1 MGNVELKESYGSY
14 EIPREI
20 HQLFQLE
27 EEFAEK
33 GLSLSQI
40 GFQPFN
46 QFDPYAITPPDLIA
60 FASTGGDGIHFGFL
74 TDFHSLSDLTE
85 APIVCVT
92 PTNDPPIRYMAR
104 NIREFLDLA
113 FSVPYV
119 EMLETIWSYENEQQ
133 AQELAKEF
141 GKDAPRKWKKD
152 RERILTRCREV
163 FGTKK
168 VDVVSYLHEV
178 KKERA
183 ESIHMA
189 TLDGLGVTD
198 QNSETTSKASFTF
211 SEERKCDEKEMKR
224 MRLFL
229 SQANELE
236 KLAFIRNANYWYI
249 VTSGY
254 DEAVWELIQELLTSM
269 GLHDEA
275 EHVAE
280 RC

>member
-1 MGNVELKESYGSY
+1 MGYEELKELYGSY

-27 EEFAEK
+27 EEFAKK
-33 GLSLSQI
+33 GLTLGQI
-40 GFQPFN
+40 GFQPIN
-46 QFDPYAITPPDLIA
+46 QFYPYAITPPDLIA

-74 TDFHSLSDLTE
+74 TDFHSVPDLNE

-92 PTNDPPIRYMAR
+92 PTNDQPIRYMAR

-119 EMLETIWSYENEQQ
+119 EMLETIWTFENEQQ
-133 AQELAKEF
+133 VQELATEF
-141 GKDAPRKWKKD
+141 EKDTPRKWKKD

-168 VDVVSYLHEV
+168 VDVVSYLHEA
-178 KKERA
+178 KKDRA
-183 ESIHMA
+183 ASKRIA
-189 TLDGLGVTD
+189 TLDGLGVGD
-198 QNSETTSKASFTF
+198 RHLETTSGQSFSF

-229 SQANELE
+229 SQADELE
-236 KLAFIRNANYWYI
+236 KLAFIRDANYWYI

-254 DEAVWELIQELLTSM
+254 DEAVWELLQELLTSM
-269 GLHDEA
+269 GLNVEA
-275 EHVAE
+275 EFVAE

>member
-1 MGNVELKESYGSY
+1 MGYEVLKELYGSY

-27 EEFAEK
+27 EELTGK
-33 GLSLSQI
+33 GLSLGQI
-40 GFQPFN
+40 GFQPIN

-74 TDFHSLSDLTE
+74 TDFHSASDLTE

-92 PTNDPPIRYMAR
+92 PTNDSPIRYMAR

-119 EMLETIWSYENEQQ
+119 EMLETIWTFENEQQ
-133 AQELAKEF
+133 AQELATEF
-141 GKDAPRKWKKD
+141 GKDSQSKWIKD
-152 RERILTRCREV
+152 RELILTRCREI

-168 VDVVSYLHEV
+168 VDVVSYLQV
-178 KKERA
+178 VNKERA
-183 ESIHMA
+183 ASIHMA
-189 TLDGLGVTD
+189 TLDGLGVAKR
-198 QNSETTSKASFTF
+198 NLGATSGKSFTF
-211 SEERKCDEKEMKR
+211 SDDRKCDEKEMKR

-229 SQANELE
+229 SQADELE
-236 KLAFIRNANYWYI
+236 KLAFIRDANYWYI

-254 DEAVWELIQELLTSM
+254 DVAVWGLIQELLTSM
-269 GLHDEA
+269 GLNDEA
-275 EHVAE
+275 EFVAE

>member
-1 MGNVELKESYGSY
+1 MGDEVLKDLYGSY

-27 EEFAEK
+27 EEFAK
-33 GLSLSQI
+33 NGLSLAQI
-40 GFQPFN
+40 GFQPIN
-46 QFDPYAITPPDLIA
+46 QFDSYAITPPDLIA

-74 TDFHSLSDLTE
+74 TDFHSVSNLNE

-92 PTNDPPIRYMAR
+92 PTNDQRIRYMAR
-104 NIREFLDLA
+104 NLREFLDLA
-113 FSVPYV
+113 FSVLYV
-119 EMLETIWSYENEQQ
+119 EMLETIWTFENEQQ
-133 AQELAKEF
+133 VQELATEF
-141 GKDAPRKWKKD
+141 GKDTPRKWRKD

-183 ESIHMA
+183 ASIRMP
-189 TLDGLGVTD
+189 TLDGLGVA
-198 QNSETTSKASFTF
+198 NRNLETTSRQNFTF
-211 SEERKCDEKEMKR
+211 SEERTCDEKEMKR
-224 MRLFL
+224 MRLFM
-229 SQANELE
+229 SQANEVE
-236 KLAFIRNANYWYI
+236 KLAFIRDANYWYI

-269 GLHDEA
+269 GLNDEA
-275 EHVAE
+275 ERVSE